1 MKNSILTY
9 LSIFL
14 LFSCNATF
22 AKIKLPSIISSNM
35 VLQRN
40 TSVKIWG
47 WANPGEKIIIRTS
60 WFLETLKVTTPENG
74 RWEIAIKTTLSKESQ
89 TIQLKSI
96 ESNINLDNILFGEV
110 WICSGQSNM
119 RMPLKGYT

>member
-1 MKNSILTY
+1 
-9 LSIFL
+9 
-14 LFSCNATF
+14 
-22 AKIKLPSIISSNM
+22 M

-60 WFLETLKVTTPENG
+60 WFLETLKVATPQNG
-74 RWEIAIKTTLSKESQ
+74 RWEITIKTTLSKEPQ

-96 ESNINLDNILFGEV
+96 VLYLNRVLILNKLG
-110 WICSGQSNM
+110 CCQNG
-119 RMPLKGYT
+119 L